1 MKILVFA
8 PYASIYPHVAI
19 ESDLAK
25 NFINAGHEVTF
36 LRCGRILE
44 FFCTNMRA
52 SGLSLDS
59 DVKSKF
65 KVCGR
70 CEISSRSESF
80 LTGSKIDFLQHWAE
94 PIDNDVVDEILS
106 HVSKENWFEL
116 EYDGIPIGRLSAYET
131 LLQNKLVTLEVNEE
145 QWVRLRVELANS
157 IRLSLAARRY
167 FDQKAFDR
175 LIVYNN
181 FYGVNRT
188 LTHVASRHRIPIFS
202 IQANGF
208 NHEMYQSISILV
220 SDEQAFLYPHT
231 RSVRDKMTLPL
242 NSSEVQSVTRHLEG
256 LLNSSTAWVYST
268 AVQKFEDNDFI
279 LKMLELSAGRQIIL
293 LALSSADEMF
303 AARAI
308 GVNIP
313 NLVNNEEDQQ
323 LKSIDEII
331 NYFSL
336 HTDKFLII
344 RPHPREFP
352 NKRDSV
358 VSEHGL
364 KLRQLLSHVPSNV
377 LINWP
382 EDSVSIYN
390 FIPHASL
397 LINNSSSVGLEF
409 SALGVP
415 ILSLDPE
422 RLYAYPPIVG
432 NTIGP
437 NENLSQSISRILN
450 EQESPLH
457 QVLAFRYI
465 NVSRFSGIFQETD
478 NLHSTARKVLFM
490 YRRLIS
496 RLGVARIPFF
506 VGYLRKQLGLK
517 ANRGSIGSVSGVD
530 FIIDGARSSSE
541 IANTEYFEYSYEF
554 SEMELVQNSVLALKE
569 SYGLD

>member
-1 MKILVFA
+1 MKILIFA
-8 PYASIYPHVAI
+8 PYASIYPHAAI

-25 NFINAGHEVTF
+25 NFINAGHKVTF
-36 LRCGRILE
+36 LRCGKILE

-59 DVKSKF
+59 NVQSKL

-80 LTGSKIDFLQHWAE
+80 LTGSKIDFLQHWAV
-94 PIDNDVVDEILS
+94 PSDKDVVDGILS
-106 HVSKENWFEL
+106 RISKENWFEL
-116 EYDGIPIGRLSAYET
+116 EYDGVPVGRLSAYEI
-131 LLQNKLVTLEVNEE
+131 LLQNKLVTLELDED

-157 IRLSLAARRY
+157 IRLSLAASRY
-167 FDQKAFDR
+167 FNQNAFDR
-175 LIVYNN
+175 VIVYNN

-188 LTHVASRHRIPIFS
+188 LTHVASRHQIPIFS
-202 IQANGF
+202 IQASGF
-208 NHEMYQSISILV
+208 NHEMYQSISIHV

-231 RSVRDKMTLPL
+231 HSVRDKMTLPL
-242 NSSEVQSVTRHLEG
+242 NSYEVQSVTKHLEG
-256 LLNSSTAWVYST
+256 LLNSSNAWVYST
-268 AVQKFEDNDFI
+268 AVQKFKDNDFI
-279 LKMLELSAGRQIIL
+279 YQMLELSDGRQIVL

-313 NLVNNEEDQQ
+313 NLINNEEDQQ
-323 LKSIDEII
+323 LESIEEII
-331 NYFSL
+331 KYFSL

-358 VSEHGL
+358 VSQHGV
-364 KLRQLLSHVPSNV
+364 KLREFLMHVPSNV

-390 FIPHASL
+390 FIPYVSL

-409 SALGVP
+409 AALGVP

-450 EQESPLH
+450 QEPSPLH

-465 NVSRFSGIFQETD
+465 NVSRFSGLFQET
-478 NLHSTARKVLFM
+478 NTLHSTTSKVLFF
-490 YRRLIS
+490 YRRLIP
-496 RLGVARIPFF
+496 RLGIARIPFLI
-506 VGYLRKQLGLK
+506 GYLRKQLGLK
-517 ANRGSIGSVSGVD
+517 ANRDNFGSVSGVD
-530 FIIDGARSSSE
+530 FIIDGGRRSTE
-541 IANTEYFEYSYEF
+541 IAQSDDFEYKYEF
-554 SEMELVQNSVLALKE
+554 FEMNLVQNSVLALKK
-569 SYGLD
+569 SYGLE